1 MSITQLITTRAR
13 LQQLESTYERTD
25 RERLEAVLTSRQL
38 YEQVSLLE
46 ERLAEEQE
54 KVSGLD
60 LELAQAS
67 SAAMTLQS
75 TVNRLR
81 GKIRVDNK

>member
-81 GKIRVDNK
+81 GKK